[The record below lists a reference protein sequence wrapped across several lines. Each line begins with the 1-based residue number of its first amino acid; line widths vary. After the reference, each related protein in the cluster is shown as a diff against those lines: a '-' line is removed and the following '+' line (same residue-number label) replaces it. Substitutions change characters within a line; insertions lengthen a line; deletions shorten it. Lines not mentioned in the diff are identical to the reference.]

1 MCSIAAPSTRAGPHP
16 LLKGKN
22 MSPSFHLTVG
32 DNMVALRNW
41 HTKSHTLQWAD
52 CPYEPCNHLE
62 SEFRRCWGVPA

>member
-1 MCSIAAPSTRAGPHP
+1 
-16 LLKGKN
+16 